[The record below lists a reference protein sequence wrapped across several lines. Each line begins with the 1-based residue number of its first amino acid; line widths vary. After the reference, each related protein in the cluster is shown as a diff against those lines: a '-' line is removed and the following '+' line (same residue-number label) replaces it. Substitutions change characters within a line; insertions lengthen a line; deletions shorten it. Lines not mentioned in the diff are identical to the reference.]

1 MKILIIGSTGVL
13 GRNVIPRLMEKQ
25 IEVKALVRT
34 RLQMDYYNHLG
45 IEALEGDILKAD
57 SISMASEGC
66 QAAMH
71 LATVIP
77 GGTGTLD
84 WSMNDRVRRE
94 GTQNLIRA
102 CRENGLKGYFQQSII
117 FLYGDNGETIID
129 ESSPLKPQHY
139 IQSASDMESMVRES
153 GLEWRILRGG
163 SFYGPGT
170 GRDEDFLNRARAGNL
185 KIPGDGNNY
194 ISLINVADM
203 ASAFVTSVTKTKA
216 GSIYNIVD
224 DEPVK
229 SRDLFS
235 YIAAVANAP
244 LPQRE
249 EGLTLPSYRCS
260 NKSFRDQTGWR
271 PAFATYRSGLAQYLR
286 RASLPEC

>member
-25 IEVKALVRT
+25 ILVKALVRT
-34 RLQMDYYNHLG
+34 RIQMDYYSYMG
-45 IEALEGDILKAD
+45 IEAAEGDILNAD
-57 SISMASEGC
+57 SVKRASEGC
-66 QAAMH
+66 DAAMH

-94 GTQNLIRA
+94 GTRNLIQA

-117 FLYGDNGETIID
+117 FLYGDNGDILID
-129 ESSPLKPQHY
+129 ESFPLKPQHY
-139 IQSASDMESMVRES
+139 IQSASDMEDMVKES

-170 GRDEDFLNRARAGNL
+170 GRDEDWLNRARAQNL
-185 KIPGDGNNY
+185 RIPGEGNNY
-194 ISLINVADM
+194 ISLIHAADI
-203 ASAFVTSVTKTKA
+203 ASAFATAAENTEA

-229 SRDLFS
+229 SKDLYTFIS
-235 YIAAVANAP
+235 AITHSP
-244 LPQRE
+244 LPQKE
-249 EGLTLPSYRCS
+249 EGQNLPSYRCS
-260 NKSFRDQTGWR
+260 NKSFKEKTGWK
-271 PAFATYRSGLAQYLR
+271 PAFSTYRSGLAQYLR
-286 RASLPEC
+286 RTTLPEC